1 MQRKIEEGKSVI
13 ESVRYGQM
21 CRKYTPK
28 GKMGY
33 PKVQKGISQKVFW
46 GIRELGNKRIFIR
59 RADKMEGR
67 LGSLHFCKFAKLQ
80 KIFGYRR

>member
-1 MQRKIEEGKSVI
+1 MQRKDEEDKSVI
-13 ESVRYGQM
+13 EVVRYGQM

-59 RADKMEGR
+59 RAEKMEGR
-67 LGSLHFCKFAKLQ
+67 LESLHFCKFANA
-80 KIFGYRR
+80 KIRG

>member
-1 MQRKIEEGKSVI
+1 MQQKDEEGKSVI
-13 ESVRYGQM
+13 EVVRYGQM

-33 PKVQKGISQKVFW
+33 PKVQKGIPQKVFW

-67 LGSLHFCKFAKLQ
+67 LGSLHFCKFANA
-80 KIFGYRR
+80 KIRG

>member
-13 ESVRYGQM
+13 EAVRYGQM

-59 RADKMEGR
+59 RADKMEER
-67 LGSLHFCKFAKLQ
+67 LGSLHFCKFANAK
-80 KIFGYRR
+80 KRG